1 MRPPVLAVTVAVTAF
16 GLGHLWSRSPIAPIA
31 YSLPPLPTLP
41 RPGPKSRT
49 HSLAKAER
57 WFQGRVSGA
66 EHIDFYCA
74 PNAVRCAAYTGLSD
88 GSIVRF
94 DPEAGPDGPIEFL
107 NRTSVLHHGE
117 APAFL
122 ADCGDPEFAHL
133 CGRPLGLKVT
143 HDGTT
148 LVIADATYGV
158 LALDLATNAL
168 TLLANEYVDS
178 EGVARRINMA
188 NSIAVCRDG
197 SVYFTQ
203 TSTTFS
209 LKNLMLDFMQA
220 RDFPQRLR
228 TLERDLT
235 RCMRRRRVRTAW
247 CWRCNTT
254 PGHRARRLWCQD
266 SCFPTAWPCTPLNPS
281 SWSLPSRFCFCV
293 ERETH
298 AHARTRAHTHIN
310 PHTQT
315 HEHTCT
321 HGYRWRRVRAP
332 N

>member
-1 MRPPVLAVTVAVTAF
+1 MLAVTVALTAF

-74 PNAVRCAAYTGLSD
+74 PNAVRCTAYTGLSD

-148 LVIADATYGV
+148 LVIADATFGV
-158 LALDLATNAL
+158 LALDLETNAL

-178 EGVARRINMA
+178 DGVARRINMA

-209 LKNLMLDFMQA
+209 LKNLMLEFMQA
-220 RDFPQRLR
+220 RHSPQRLR
-228 TLERDLT
+228 MCAHALERDLT
-235 RCMRRRRVRTAW
+235 RCMRRRRVPMAW

-254 PGHRARRLWCQD
+254 TSHRARRLWCKD
-266 SCFPTAWPCTPLNPS
+266 SCFLTGWPCTNLNPS
-281 SWSLPSRFCFCV
+281 SWSLPSRF
-293 ERETH
+293 
-298 AHARTRAHTHIN
+298 
-310 PHTQT
+310 
-315 HEHTCT
+315 
-321 HGYRWRRVRAP
+321 
-332 N
+332 

>member
-1 MRPPVLAVTVAVTAF
+1 MPRMVSRNRTSAFPGSEMRPPVLAVTVAVTAF

-220 RDFPQRLR
+220 RHSPQRLR
-228 TLERDLT
+228 M
-235 RCMRRRRVRTAW
+235 C
-247 CWRCNTT
+247 
-254 PGHRARRLWCQD
+254 
-266 SCFPTAWPCTPLNPS
+266 
-281 SWSLPSRFCFCV
+281 
-293 ERETH
+293 
-298 AHARTRAHTHIN
+298 AHARASATSHDACNAGASERPGADVATLHPAISRVDCGARTRVSQRPGH
-310 PHTQT
+310 
-315 HEHTCT
+315 
-321 HGYRWRRVRAP
+321 AP
-332 N
+332 L